1 MKIEECSRVL
11 KELNFDE
18 DKNIHLIN
26 GNQLIRKTF
35 IDCIPRMNSPC
46 ITLLIIQLKVKN
58 YPASYKQL
66 IKIHT
71 G

>member
-26 GNQLIRKTF
+26 GNQLIGKTF
-35 IDCIPRMNSPC
+35 IAAFP
-46 ITLLIIQLKVKN
+46 
-58 YPASYKQL
+58 
-66 IKIHT
+66 